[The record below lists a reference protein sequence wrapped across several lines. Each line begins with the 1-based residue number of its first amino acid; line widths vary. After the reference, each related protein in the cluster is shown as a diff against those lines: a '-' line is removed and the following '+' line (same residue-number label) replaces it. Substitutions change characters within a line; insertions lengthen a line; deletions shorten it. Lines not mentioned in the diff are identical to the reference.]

1 MVFITGDIHGNPQNR
16 FSLENFP
23 QQNELC
29 KKDLV
34 IIIGDFGL
42 VWDYKGE
49 NTYEK
54 ERLDWLE
61 QKTFTTCFVDGNHEN
76 FDRLVNYPTEI
87 WNGGKVHKIRS
98 SIIHLMRGQIF
109 QIQEKRFFT
118 FGGARSH
125 DIRDGIIEVNDP
137 KLQTWKNNPNK
148 LFRVN
153 KISWW
158 KQELPSQEEMNEAL
172 NNLQQTNNNV
182 DFILTHCGASSSV
195 MLLSRGYFKPDIL
208 TDYLE
213 DIRSNVNFK
222 RWFFGHYHIDTTINE
237 QETAIFEKILR
248 II

>member
-34 IIIGDFGL
+34 IILGDFGL

-182 DFILTHCGASSSV
+182 DFILTHCGASSSL
-195 MLLSRGYFKPDIL
+195 MLLCRGYVKPDIRTGSL
-208 TDYLE
+208 DV
-213 DIRSNVNFK
+213 IR
-222 RWFFGHYHIDTTINE
+222 
-237 QETAIFEKILR
+237 
-248 II
+248 